1 MSRLGPCLSSR
12 PLLRGPWAASRG
24 LRRVS
29 AAAAGVRW
37 GPAGSSTAS
46 AAGMEELLSRSVPPL
61 PPYETKEK
69 APPPAEL
76 RSAEFVRY
84 YRALEAGPPRAEL
97 LTRLARDFGVD
108 HGRVAEFSA
117 KVLQAREQQREL
129 GALLQAEDRLRY
141 YLNPQYRGLF
151 QHLGRL
157 EGGLRFLVEL
167 RGDLVEGLAN
177 KAVDGPHVKVRA
189 GQGLGGS
196 KRELGGGQR
205 GCGFG
210 VPTHGAAS

>member
-1 MSRLGPCLSSR
+1 
-12 PLLRGPWAASRG
+12 
-24 LRRVS
+24 
-29 AAAAGVRW
+29 
-37 GPAGSSTAS
+37 
-46 AAGMEELLSRSVPPL
+46 MEEVLSRSVPLL

-69 APPPAEL
+69 APPPAER

-84 YRALEAGPPRAEL
+84 YRGLEAGSRRAEL
-97 LTRLARDFGVD
+97 LGCLARDFGAD

-117 KVLQAREQQREL
+117 KVLQAREQEREQ

-141 YLNPQYRGLF
+141 YLTPRYRALF

-167 RGDLVEGLAN
+167 RGDLVEGLAA

-189 GQGLGGS
+189 GP
-196 KRELGGGQR
+196 
-205 GCGFG
+205 G
-210 VPTHGAAS
+210 VPKMSRGRLEGMWRGVSCDPTPLV